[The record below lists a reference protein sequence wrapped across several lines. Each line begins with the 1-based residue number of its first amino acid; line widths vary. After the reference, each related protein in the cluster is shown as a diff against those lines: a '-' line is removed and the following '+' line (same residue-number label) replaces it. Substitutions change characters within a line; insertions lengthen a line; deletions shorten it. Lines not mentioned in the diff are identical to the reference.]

1 VNRRNGGDQLTVAD
15 RGFVS
20 TRRVVVVLVVLL
32 LAGLAAWS
40 TDLHHQIIR
49 VVQMSEPVFARHPVS
64 GALLFIGLAA
74 LSAAVVF
81 FSTVILIPFGINV
94 WGELGCFLL
103 LWTGWFL
110 GGILTY
116 TIGRR
121 FGRPVLHWMVTE
133 PVAAEYEARIPASH
147 AFLPVLLA
155 QLALPSEA
163 VGYLCGL
170 LKVPPRTYLAAL
182 GIAEV
187 PFALGTVLLGAAFF
201 RREYAVLLALALAGL
216 ILLGWLWW
224 RRRPARTG
232 PPSPTGSDQ
241 RVAPP
246 S

>member
-1 VNRRNGGDQLTVAD
+1 VAL
-15 RGFVS
+15 
-20 TRRVVVVLVVLL
+20 VVVVVL

-49 VVQMSEPVFARHPVS
+49 VVEMSEPVFARHPVA

-81 FSTVILIPFGINV
+81 FSTVLLVPFGINV

-116 TIGRR
+116 AIGRR
-121 FGRPVLHWMVTE
+121 LGRPIIRWMLSA
-133 PVAAEYEARIPASH
+133 PIAAEYEARIPASR

-155 QLALPSEA
+155 QIALPSEA

-170 LKVPPRTYLAAL
+170 LKVPPRTYLVAL
-182 GIAEV
+182 AIAEV
-187 PFALGTVLLGAAFF
+187 PYALGTVLLGAAFF
-201 RREYAVLLALALAGL
+201 RREYAVLLAVALAGL
-216 ILLGWLWW
+216 MLLGWLGW
-224 RRRPARTG
+224 RQRRSRRA
-232 PPSPTGSDQ
+232 PSSSTASE
-241 RVAPP
+241 RRSAPR